1 MEITTDINGLTEF
14 LKNNVPN
21 HPELKIM
28 DRGTY
33 WTVRDKDDNI
43 LGVIR
48 RIDEEVSG
56 ISMSWIASF
65 ILKEGMDDMKRLM
78 VGQRLLNA
86 LIDSIPSDRYIG
98 AVGVTDEA
106 IRAYT
111 TRGMTL
117 RYDIARLYLA
127 PINPKKIVEYLKKP
141 WRYVI
146 PIWLGNLF
154 WGSSKLPLTGELRF
168 SEHPKTGMKL
178 VRCFKMEKI
187 DGKIAIDS
195 PKKRSDY
202 RRMGFWLSKKYP
214 VILDSRLNGEKI
226 KINLKTSD
234 LDELW

>member
-141 WRYVI
+141 WWYVI
-146 PIWLGNLF
+146 PLRIGKFILDDGFGVGGN
-154 WGSSKLPLTGELRF
+154 SRISI
-168 SEHPKTGMKL
+168 HPKTGMKL
-178 VRCFKMEKI
+178 VRCFKVEKI

-214 VILDSRLNGEKI
+214 VILDSRLDGEKI